1 MALSF
6 NRDLCVVNM
15 TLIEAQEKGEVFDY
29 TMAMKDDSG
38 PAPWH

>member
-1 MALSF
+1 MAFSLTGIF
-6 NRDLCVVNM
+6 VW
-15 TLIEAQEKGEVFDY
+15 LIEAQEKGEVFDY